1 MGKVARL
8 ARERSAPGQLVTI
21 RGIRNG
27 LLFVL
32 AEDATIAEL
41 IDELERL
48 LQGSEREGV
57 GETAGVTAYVDPG
70 ARRLT
75 DDECD
80 LLRGILTGKGNLVVK
95 GFAGPPAALEES
107 VKQPYIYK
115 GTVRSGQVIEHD
127 GDVVVVGDV
136 NAGGRVIAAGDV
148 VVMGH
153 LRGFAQAGAA
163 GDAAAVVAAVYFE
176 PLQVSIGDVTRRA
189 PERPSRGAEM
199 EFAYLEGADMAVE
212 RMAML
217 GQHRAR
223 SAVRRTRH
231 SPGER

>member
-8 ARERSAPGQLVTI
+8 ARERPPSGHSVTI

-32 AEDATIAEL
+32 AQDASMAEL
-41 IDELERL
+41 AEELERL
-48 LQGSEREGV
+48 LQGSDREGV

-70 ARRLT
+70 ERCLT
-75 DDECD
+75 EEECEV
-80 LLRGILTGKGNLVVK
+80 LRGILTSKGNLVVK
-95 GFAGPPAALEES
+95 GFTGAPAAPDES
-107 VKQPYIYK
+107 LKQPYIYK

-136 NAGGRVIAAGDV
+136 NAGGRVIASGDV

-153 LRGFAQAGAA
+153 LRGFAHAGAA
-163 GDAAAVVAAVYFE
+163 GDTAAVVAAVYFE
-176 PLQVSIGDVTRRA
+176 PLQVSIGGVTRRA
-189 PERPSRGAEM
+189 PERTARGAEM
-199 EFAYLEGADMAVE
+199 EFAYLEGVDMAVE

-217 GQHRAR
+217 GQRRAR
-223 SAVRRTRH
+223 SPMRRPRH
-231 SPGER
+231 S

>member
-8 ARERSAPGQLVTI
+8 ARERPSPGHLVTI

-41 IDELERL
+41 AEELERL
-48 LQGSEREGV
+48 LQGSERESV

-70 ARRLT
+70 ARLLT
-75 DDECD
+75 EDESD
-80 LLRGILTGKGNLVVK
+80 LLCGILTDKGNLVVK
-95 GFAGPPAALEES
+95 GLTGPPAAPEES
-107 VKQPYIYK
+107 VRQPYIHK

-127 GDVVVVGDV
+127 GDVVVLGDV

-153 LRGFAQAGAA
+153 LRGFAHAGAA

-189 PERPSRGAEM
+189 PERAVRGAEM
-199 EFAYLEGADMAVE
+199 EFAYLEGDDTAVE
-212 RMAML
+212 RMTML

-223 SAVRRTRH
+223 SAVRRTRR
-231 SPGER
+231 S

>member
-8 ARERSAPGQLVTI
+8 ARERPASSQLVTI

-32 AEDATIAEL
+32 SEDATIAQLAE
-41 IDELERL
+41 ELERL
-48 LQGSEREGV
+48 LQGSERESV
-57 GETAGVTAYVDPG
+57 GATAGVAAYVDPG

-75 DDECD
+75 DEESDV
-80 LLRGILTGKGNLVVK
+80 LRGILTAKGNLVVK
-95 GFAGPPAALEES
+95 SFTGPPALPEES
-107 VKQPYIYK
+107 VKQPYIHK

-127 GDVVVVGDV
+127 GDVVVLGDV
-136 NAGGRVIAAGDV
+136 NAGGRVVAAGDV

-153 LRGFAQAGAA
+153 LRGFAHAGAA
-163 GDAAAVVAAVYFE
+163 GDSAAVVAAVYFE

-189 PERPSRGAEM
+189 PERPARGAEM
-199 EFAYLEGADMAVE
+199 EFAYLEGDDMAVE

-217 GQHRAR
+217 GQHRSR
-223 SAVRRTRH
+223 SAVGRTRR
-231 SPGER
+231 PV